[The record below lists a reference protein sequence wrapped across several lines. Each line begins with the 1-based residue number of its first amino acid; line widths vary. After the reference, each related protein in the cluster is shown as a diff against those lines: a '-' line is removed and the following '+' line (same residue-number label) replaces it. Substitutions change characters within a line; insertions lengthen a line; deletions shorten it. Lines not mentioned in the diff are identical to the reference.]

1 MRLRHRAMLRAAPE
15 RVWEVLADWER
26 QASWM
31 PDVAWIRLVGDE
43 RELGAR
49 LEVRTKVLGIP
60 ATTDVI
66 KVMVWEPPRRLGI
79 VHEGFFVRGRG
90 AWLLDPADG
99 GTRFTWIE
107 ELRMRPP
114 FLGEVE
120 LEVYRPIQAAMMRWS
135 VRNLG
140 RLVELGG

>member
-1 MRLRHRAMLRAAPE
+1 MRLRERAVFRATPE
-15 RVWEVLADWER
+15 RVWDVLADWER

-31 PDVAWIRLVGDE
+31 PDVAWMRLMGDE

-79 VHEGFFVRGRG
+79 VHEGLVRGRG
-90 AWLLDPADG
+90 AWLLDPSDG

-114 FLGEVE
+114 FLGGAA
-120 LEVYRPIQAAMMRWS
+120 LEVYRPVQAAMMRRS

-140 RLVELGG
+140 RLAEAGG

>member
-1 MRLRHRAMLRAAPE
+1 MRLRERALIRAAPE
-15 RVWEVLADWER
+15 RVWAVLVDWER

-31 PDVAWIRLVGDE
+31 PDVAWMRVVGDE

-79 VHEGFFVRGRG
+79 VHEGFVRGRG
-90 AWLLDPADG
+90 AWLLDPAAE
-99 GTRFTWIE
+99 GTRFTWIV
-107 ELRMRPP
+107 ELRMWPP
-114 FLGEVE
+114 FLGEAE
-120 LEVYRPIQAAMMRWS
+120 LEVYRPIQGAMMQRS
-135 VRNLG
+135 IRNLG
-140 RLVELGG
+140 RLVESGG